1 MAIRQIVI
9 RCWDYIKIAVLI
21 LAILGINTAQ
31 ASTLTVSPTGAIRS
45 VKEAVQRAQPHDTI
59 LINPGIYREN
69 DITINKSLVI
79 IGQQQ
84 PILDAGFKKGIFSV
98 MAENVLIT
106 GLTMRN
112 VEESFAKNYA
122 AVRVRGGGHITIRDN
137 TILNTYYGVYLEQT
151 DSCAVLNNTIQGQA
165 KQETTSGNA
174 IHVWRARAITIN
186 NNKVA
191 GHRDGIYL
199 ESAGNSIVI
208 NNTSSNNLRYGLHFM
223 FSDNNRYERNRFS
236 RNGAG
241 IAVMYSRNIH
251 MNDNLFEQNWGA
263 AAYGI
268 LLKDITDSRIER
280 NVFRENTTGIHAE
293 GSTRMQIKNNEFRN
307 NGWAVRLLGSSED
320 VNFEQ
325 NNFIGNTFEIST
337 STNYSSHNTF
347 QGNYW
352 SSYTGYD
359 LDHDGIGD
367 VPHKPVKLFTYLV
380 EDVPASVI
388 LLRSMFMDLLELIE
402 KVAPVLTPENIIDT
416 APSTRLNHLKS

>member
-1 MAIRQIVI
+1 MAKRPIVI
-9 RCWDYIKIAVLI
+9 RYLDYTRIAVLI
-21 LAILGINTAQ
+21 LAVLGITSAQ
-31 ASTLTVSPTGAIRS
+31 ARTITVSPTGEIRS
-45 VKEAVQRAQPHDTI
+45 VKEAVRRAQPHDTI
-59 LINPGIYREN
+59 LVNPGLYREN
-69 DITINKSLVI
+69 DITINKPLAI

-84 PILDAGFKKGIFSV
+84 PILDAGFQKGVFSV
-98 MAENVLIT
+98 MAQNVLIA
-106 GLTMRN
+106 GLTIRN
-112 VEESFAKNYA
+112 VEESFVKNYA
-122 AVRVRGGGHITIRDN
+122 AVRVRGGGHVTVRDN
-137 TILNTYYGVYLEQT
+137 NILNTYYGVYLEQT
-151 DSCAVLNNTIQGQA
+151 DSCAVLNNTIRGQA

-174 IHVWRARAITIN
+174 IHVWRARAISIKN
-186 NNKVA
+186 NNVA

-208 NNTSSNNLRYGLHFM
+208 GNTSNNNLRYGLHFM

-236 RNGAG
+236 QNGAG

-251 MNDNLFEQNWGA
+251 MSDNLFEQNWGA

-268 LLKDITDSRIER
+268 LLKDIVDSRIER
-280 NVFRENTTGIHAE
+280 NIFRQNTTGIHAE
-293 GSTRMQIKNNEFRN
+293 GSTRMVIKNNEFRN

-320 VNFEQ
+320 VSFDQ

-337 STNYSSHNTF
+337 STNYNSYNTF
-347 QGNYW
+347 TGNYW

-380 EDVPASVI
+380 EDVPAAVV

-416 APSTRLNHLKS
+416 APSTRLNHWKS